1 MRINPGLERFVKE
14 NGSTILTFVGAAGVI
29 GTSVLTYK
37 ASTKASVILQEAE
50 TNKGES
56 LTFLEKVQ
64 VAGPT
69 YIPSILMGA
78 GTIACIIGSNVLNK
92 QKQAALTSAY
102 MLLDQSFKEYKHKVV
117 EMYGEEVDDSIEES
131 IKQDHIK
138 PRR

>member
-1 MRINPGLERFVKE
+1 MKARQDLDRFVKE
-14 NGSTILTFVGAAGVI
+14 NGSTILTCVGVAGVV
-29 GTSVLTYK
+29 GTSFLTYK
-37 ASTKASVILQEAE
+37 AATKASVILQEAE
-50 TNKGES
+50 TNKGGP